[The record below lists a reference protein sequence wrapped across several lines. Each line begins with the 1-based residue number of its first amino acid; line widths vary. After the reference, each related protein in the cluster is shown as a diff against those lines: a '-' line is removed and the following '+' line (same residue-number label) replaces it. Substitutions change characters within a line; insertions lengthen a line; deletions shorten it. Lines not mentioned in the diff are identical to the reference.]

1 MTIALLQYIFGA
13 MAFPKYWYICILYYI
28 EHTDLD
34 NGWIQSFKF
43 SSEIEKKK
51 AVASSEIEK
60 NKQLYMHL
68 SKFKFFN
75 YGFFIYSMELTIFN
89 LVVGQRNLFILIFPQ
104 TLNKLNFFC
113 GFACCNQEI
122 NWLRKNAE
130 NAENNSGKT
139 NILFIFFEL
148 FATKSLIQ
156 FFVEIVKFVEETFT
170 CIKRLQIKI
179 DKNLRKLKLTRSSK

>member
-1 MTIALLQYIFGA
+1 
-13 MAFPKYWYICILYYI
+13 
-28 EHTDLD
+28 
-34 NGWIQSFKF
+34 
-43 SSEIEKKK
+43 
-51 AVASSEIEK
+51 
-60 NKQLYMHL
+60 MHL
-68 SKFKFFN
+68 SKFKFFY

-139 NILFIFFEL
+139 NILFIFWAL
-148 FATKSLIQ
+148 CN
-156 FFVEIVKFVEETFT
+156 EIADTVF
-170 CIKRLQIKI
+170 CG
-179 DKNLRKLKLTRSSK
+179 DC